1 MCIMD
6 PITEKD
12 TIPLMTDD
20 QKLLKLSS
28 LFSPARN
35 VHATFMH
42 TVHQL
47 IQFNLTIHTFLVHK
61 CFNFSVS
68 ISRCLPWEMTTS
80 TVVGFPCT

>member
-12 TIPLMTDD
+12 TIPLMTD

-35 VHATFMH
+35 VRATFMH

-47 IQFNLTIHTFLVHK
+47 IQFNLTIHTF
-61 CFNFSVS
+61 
-68 ISRCLPWEMTTS
+68 
-80 TVVGFPCT
+80 